1 MYGIFSPQNV
11 RGRGVSLVREGQNSL
26 WADGFLCLLGNAQ
39 GMCLGGDGCSF
50 SCVIRFLDGEH
61 RFRNPKQKKAR
72 LTDSTESLWLCRK
85 RAWQPYCRTDCPS
98 CFPAWVGHCCST
110 VPTEL
115 SLQKDGGASMSPRP
129 VWTSGSL
136 LVCSWGFW
144 RDWNA
149 EQGSRT
155 FPRNLVLFPTL
166 LSHHWQIQGFRFMVT
181 EHRSVASKY
190 HLGHQVIKRN
200 VFW

>member
-72 LTDSTESLWLCRK
+72 LTQRRVCDCAERGLGSPTVEQTVPAAFQPGWGIAAPRSPLSFLYRRMVGLLCLPDLSELVALSWFVPEDSGETGMQSKGLELFQETWFSS
-85 RAWQPYCRTDCPS
+85 PPS
-98 CFPAWVGHCCST
+98 CPIIGRFKA
-110 VPTEL
+110 
-115 SLQKDGGASMSPRP
+115 
-129 VWTSGSL
+129 SGSW
-136 LVCSWGFW
+136 S
-144 RDWNA
+144 
-149 EQGSRT
+149 
-155 FPRNLVLFPTL
+155 
-166 LSHHWQIQGFRFMVT
+166 LSTGLWP
-181 EHRSVASKY
+181 AS
-190 HLGHQVIKRN
+190 ITWDTR
-200 VFW
+200 